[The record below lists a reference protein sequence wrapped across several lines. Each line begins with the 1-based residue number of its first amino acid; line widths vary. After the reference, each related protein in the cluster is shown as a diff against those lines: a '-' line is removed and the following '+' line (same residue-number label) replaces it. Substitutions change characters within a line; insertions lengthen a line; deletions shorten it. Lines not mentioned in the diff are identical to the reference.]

1 MAPELPG
8 VKVESGEK
16 ERKKKK
22 NKPFQCNILVE
33 QQSMSKGRRL
43 FVVW

>member
-1 MAPELPG
+1 MAPMFPG

-16 ERKKKK
+16 EKKKK
-22 NKPFQCNILVE
+22 KKTFECNILVE